1 MKKPTTSVNRGY
13 SLDFDTRVT
22 TGEKEIPKIRADV
35 FFRLK
40 QGEFITYADGKDKK
54 IQFKLQKIGRDLPSA
69 KEQKPYSKADLES
82 NFERV
87 YKEARSIF
95 E

>member
-1 MKKPTTSVNRGY
+1 M
-13 SLDFDTRVT
+13 TRVLLL
-22 TGEKEIPKIRADV
+22 GEKEIPKIRADV

-54 IQFKLQKIGRDLPSA
+54 VQFKLAKIERELPFNIV
-69 KEQKPYSKADLES
+69 EYSPTDLEA

-87 YKEARSIF
+87 YEEARSIF
-95 E
+95 EK